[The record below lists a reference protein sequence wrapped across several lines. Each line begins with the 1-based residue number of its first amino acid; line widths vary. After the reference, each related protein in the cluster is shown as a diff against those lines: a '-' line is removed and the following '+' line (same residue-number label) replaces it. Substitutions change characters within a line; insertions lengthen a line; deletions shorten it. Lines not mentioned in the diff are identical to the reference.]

1 MAIET
6 IPDEETPPTRTS
18 PRRSGG
24 WFRRLWQRV
33 RLAMAGDDD
42 ELMLENRTGISW
54 RVYHDYHHL
63 GIIDAGEYQVYRLAR
78 RGSLNVCPVVEG
90 DEVEY
95 LVLSLNERIR
105 FVHIYRRQMG
115 ETMEIY
121 DMRVAL

>member
-54 RVYHDYHHL
+54 RVYHDYHQL

-78 RGSLNVCPVVEG
+78 RGSLNVRPVVEG